1 MNETTNS
8 PLDKRNKE
16 YSENDKIANETTPV
30 KTRYRGDKN
39 EIFQTALQLKMEG
52 ININLIGWR
61 LLKSTTHCLRNYK
74 KNGTSG
80 KKDFR

>member
-39 EIFQTALQLKMEG
+39 EIFRTALQLKMEG
-52 ININLIGWR
+52 ININLIG
-61 LLKSTTHCLRNYK
+61 
-74 KNGTSG
+74 
-80 KKDFR
+80 